1 MMITHLSPAKAI
13 RAVLL
18 LSTAA
23 TAVGSTTR
31 NIVHKN
37 EEIAAV
43 STSQIEEEEHRS
55 LMTVGLNE
63 MECHESLD
71 TNDGSIV
78 CTFRVMPP
86 AATTTAPK
94 LIHDCLFSPSMNN
107 GSGSN
112 FCVTTEISRSTLGEV
127 ANHQATANQQ
137 QATANNQVVYNPPFA
152 PPPVQQDTIP
162 GSDVYT
168 PQTITLVAPTTPTTP
183 IMTFDATLS
192 SAVIP
197 PAAPAVQ
204 EDPIIPSHS
213 GTIQIPTPVNGP
225 NCPSTMPSNG
235 STCSW
240 VNNNPPKYSTY
251 QCGYLSGDEVP
262 QLPGTFIMVCQ
273 CDSTD
278 TFVCAPAVDEIYQGV
293 QSSSF

>member
-23 TAVGSTTR
+23 TAIGSTR
-31 NIVHKN
+31 NIVSKN
-37 EEIAAV
+37 EDVAA
-43 STSQIEEEEHRS
+43 STSQVEQEHRS
-55 LMTVGLNE
+55 LMATVGLNE
-63 MECHESLD
+63 MDCHESLD

-107 GSGSN
+107 GDGSN
-112 FCVTTEISRSTLGEV
+112 FCVTTEIYRSTLGEV
-127 ANHQATANQQ
+127 ANHQAVNQDQ
-137 QATANNQVVYNPPFA
+137 QAAPNNQVVYNPPFA
-152 PPPVQQDTIP
+152 PPPVQQDTTP
-162 GSDVYT
+162 GSDVYN
-168 PQTITLVAPTTPTTP
+168 PQTITLVAPTPTTP
-183 IMTFDATLS
+183 IMTIDATLS
-192 SAVIP
+192 SAIIP
-197 PAAPAVQ
+197 PTAPAD
-204 EDPIIPSHS
+204 EDPVIPSHS

-225 NCPSTMPSNG
+225 NCPATMPSNG

-240 VNNNPPKYSTY
+240 VNHNPPKYSTY

-273 CDSTD
+273 CDSTEK
-278 TFVCAPAVDEIYQGV
+278 FVCAPAVDEIYQGV